1 MDTMPALPLTL
12 DHPALRVLS
21 RLNPPLPLRSF
32 LRLTGYR
39 LRPPQPLPF
48 IPAVT
53 RAAAAVLATGGAAPH
68 QAATILCERR
78 AGGRPTVVLGGF
90 VPDSTEQVYL
100 VRGTLLRHGSVYYL
114 NYPRLGFSSA
124 MIRAQL
130 DDLVE
135 ELALRGQPPV
145 VLSVSFG
152 AGLLVEWLRMRARE
166 GRPAALAGVVLVSP
180 VACHDDIVDPGAA
193 RPATLLGRAL
203 RPFSGASADPAAV
216 ERART
221 IFAKMFEAG
230 ANNRAAIAGLLSPA
244 ELLHLRDAVASAIR
258 GIDPAGACERVRALS
273 ELSHPVSWPE
283 GGVPLT
289 LAPALVLYAERED
302 SVMAANAPTPR
313 VLASRGADLFPLLE
327 THVVRGGESPV
338 QHASL
343 IFHYYQFLP
352 FFESFYRR
360 LKPSKLVLA
369 A

>member
-1 MDTMPALPLTL
+1 MPAIPPTL
-12 DHPALRVLS
+12 EHPAIRVLS

-32 LRLTGYR
+32 LRVTGYR

-48 IPAVT
+48 TPSVT
-53 RAAAAVLATGGAAPH
+53 RAATGVLSRGEAGPQ
-68 QAATILCERR
+68 QAAGILHERR
-78 AGGRPTVVLGGF
+78 AGGRPTIVLGGF

-114 NYPRLGFSSA
+114 NYPRRGFSVA
-124 MIRAQL
+124 MICAQL

-135 ELALRGQPPV
+135 ELARGGQPPV

-152 AGLLVEWLRMRARE
+152 SGLLVEWLLRRALRRE
-166 GRPAALAGVVLVSP
+166 PAALAGVVLVSP
-180 VACHDDIVDPGAA
+180 VACHDDIVDPLAL

-203 RPFSGASADPAAV
+203 KPFFGPAAEPAAV
-216 ERART
+216 ERARA

-230 ANNRAAIAGLLSPA
+230 ANNRAAIAGLLSAA
-244 ELLHLRDAVASAIR
+244 ELLHLREKVISAIR
-258 GIDPAGACERVRALS
+258 GIDPEGARERVRALG
-273 ELSHPVSWPE
+273 EISHPGTWGSAP
-283 GGVPLT
+283 GPLT
-289 LAPALVLYAERED
+289 HAPAMVLYAERED
-302 SVMAANAPTPR
+302 SVMAERAPTPR
-313 VLASRGADLFPLLE
+313 VLARDGAGLFPSLE
-327 THVVRGGESPV
+327 THVVGGGQSPV

-352 FFESFYRR
+352 YFESFYRR